1 MGLAYFKPS
10 SKENTDNTNYQHKAE
25 SHVAGP
31 WSIQSP
37 PPLKVSDVAYIE
49 ANMHTLPFV
58 AELKEW
64 LEGPVDPRA
73 IWWVYDQVGNAKK
86 V

>member
-1 MGLAYFKPS
+1 MWQDPGVF
-10 SKENTDNTNYQHKAE
+10 
-25 SHVAGP
+25 
-31 WSIQSP
+31 SP
-37 PPLKVSDVAYIE
+37 PPPIKVSDVAYIE

-73 IWWVYDQVGNAKK
+73 IWWVCDQVGNAKK